1 MSTPDEVP
9 VSITDQRLRETE
21 QLLREAFAAAAQ
33 SVTPTAIRVPRPA
46 DRLERSWHRW
56 LPWVR
61 TRRRSWDRR
70 LRLPRLYEQVL
81 IPLAAAAAITVIAT
95 AMTVVV
101 PKAFSAAQG
110 SHGGVAQMGP
120 AGVRPAKHPARPAAV
135 AHASDLA
142 AAYPGG
148 HVPHAASPRFFVG
161 IRQLSATSEILTT
174 GLAVY
179 SAATGRVV
187 ASVAQPGRGRYYQA
201 VAALGSDQSFV
212 VAATP
217 ARGPG
222 CHTWFYRFSLGP
234 QGRPKGWAP
243 LAVPE
248 VTGEIR
254 YNNALATSGDGNVLA
269 YSASTCA
276 QNSSSQ
282 VGVIHLDTRK
292 VRTWSTLWPAVPRNL
307 SLSADGTL
315 LSFVGNP
322 SSGTKNDSQVED
334 TVWTLRTDAAPGPVA
349 SRYRKVLHAPGG
361 VQSAIL
367 SPTGAITFAMTAS
380 NPRRPTASEN
390 VNAYDTATG
399 KPLGLV
405 QAVRYL
411 TDGPGFTPDAS
422 GQYVLVYPRNTPL
435 VQELN
440 LTDRRLMT
448 VSVPAVPIAVAW

>member
-33 SVTPTAIRVPRPA
+33 SVTPTVIHVPRPA
-46 DRLERSWHRW
+46 DWPERCWSRW

-61 TRRRSWDRR
+61 KRPRPWDRR

-101 PKAFSAAQG
+101 PRAFSAAQG
-110 SHGGVAQMGP
+110 SHGGAAQMGP
-120 AGVRPAKHPARPAAV
+120 VSVHPAKNPALPAAV
-135 AHASDLA
+135 ARTRDLA

-148 HVPHAASPRFFVG
+148 HVPHSASPRFFVG
-161 IRQLSATSEILTT
+161 IRQLPATSEILTT

-179 SAATGRVV
+179 SASTGRVV

-201 VAALGSDQSFV
+201 VATLGSDQSFV

-217 ARGPG
+217 VRGPD

-234 QGRPKGWAP
+234 QGRPTGWAP

-248 VTGEIR
+248 VTGEVR
-254 YNNALATSGDGNVLA
+254 YNNALATSRDGNVLA
-269 YSASTCA
+269 YSASTCT

-307 SLSADGTL
+307 SLSANGAL

-334 TVWTLRTDAAPGPVA
+334 AVWTLRTNAAPGPVA
-349 SRYRKVLHAPGG
+349 SHYRKVLHAAGG

-380 NPRRPTASEN
+380 DPRKPTASEN
-390 VNAYDTATG
+390 VNAYNTATG

-422 GQYVLVYPRNTPL
+422 GQYVLVYPGNTPL
-435 VQELN
+435 IQELN
-440 LTDRRLMT
+440 LTARRLMT
-448 VSVPAVPIAVAW
+448 VSVPAVPIAGAW

>member
-1 MSTPDEVP
+1 MRMPDEVP
-9 VSITDQRLRETE
+9 VSIADQRLRETE
-21 QLLREAFAAAAQ
+21 QRLREAFAAAAQ

-46 DRLERSWHRW
+46 DRPERSWSRW
-56 LPWVR
+56 LPWMR
-61 TRRRSWDRR
+61 NRRRSWDRR

-81 IPLAAAAAITVIAT
+81 IPLAAAAAITVIAI

-101 PKAFSAAQG
+101 PKAFSAARG
-110 SHGGVAQMGP
+110 NHGGVAQMEP
-120 AGVRPAKHPARPAAV
+120 VSVHPAKHSARPAAV
-135 AHASDLA
+135 VHARDLA

-148 HVPHAASPRFFVG
+148 RVPHAPSPRFFVG
-161 IRQLSATSEILTT
+161 IRPLSATSETLT

-179 SAATGRVV
+179 SAVSGRVV
-187 ASVAQPGRGRYYQA
+187 ASVAQPGGGRYYQA

-217 ARGPG
+217 ARGQA

-234 QGRPKGWAP
+234 QGRPTGWAP

-254 YNNALATSGDGNVLA
+254 YNNGLAASGDGKVLA
-269 YSASTCA
+269 YSASTCT
-276 QNSSSQ
+276 QNSSGQ

-292 VRTWSTLWPAVPRNL
+292 VRTWSTVWPAVPRNL
-307 SLSADGTL
+307 SLSANGSL
-315 LSFVGNP
+315 LSFVGNA
-322 SSGTKNDSQVED
+322 SNGTKAASQVED
-334 TVWTLRTDAAPGPVA
+334 AVWTLRTNAAPGPVA
-349 SRYRKVLHAPGG
+349 SHYRKVLHAPGG
-361 VQSAIL
+361 VQSATL

-380 NPRRPTASEN
+380 NPRRPTAREN

-422 GQYVLVYPRNTPL
+422 GQHVLVYPRNTPL
-435 VQELN
+435 IQELN
-440 LTDRRLMT
+440 LTTRRLMT

>member
-46 DRLERSWHRW
+46 DRPERSWRRW

-61 TRRRSWDRR
+61 NRPRSWDRR

-120 AGVRPAKHPARPAAV
+120 ASVHPAKHPAPPAAV
-135 AHASDLA
+135 AHVSDLA

-161 IRQLSATSEILTT
+161 IRQLPATSEMLT

-187 ASVAQPGRGRYYQA
+187 ASVVQPGRGRYYQA

-212 VAATP
+212 VAASP
-217 ARGPG
+217 ARGPD

-234 QGRPKGWAP
+234 QGRPMGLAP
-243 LAVPE
+243 LVVPE

-254 YNNALATSGDGNVLA
+254 YNNSLATSGDGNVLA
-269 YSASTCA
+269 YSASTCT
-276 QNSSSQ
+276 QNPRGQ
-282 VGVIHLDTRK
+282 VGVIHLDTGK
-292 VRTWSTLWPAVPRNL
+292 VTTWSTLWPTVPRNL
-307 SLSADGTL
+307 SLSANGTL

-322 SSGTKNDSQVED
+322 SSGTKDVFQVED
-334 TVWTLRTDAAPGPVA
+334 AVWTLRTSAASGPVA
-349 SRYRKVLHAPGG
+349 SHYRKVLHAPGG
-361 VQSAIL
+361 VQSAML

-380 NPRRPTASEN
+380 NPRRPTGSEN

-422 GQYVLVYPRNTPL
+422 GQYVLVYPGNAPL
-435 VQELN
+435 IQELN
-440 LTDRRLMT
+440 LTARRLMT

>member
-1 MSTPDEVP
+1 MSMPDEVP
-9 VSITDQRLRETE
+9 VSITEQRLRETE

-46 DRLERSWHRW
+46 DRPEHCCSRW

-61 TRRRSWDRR
+61 KRPRPWDRR

-101 PKAFSAAQG
+101 PKAFSAA
-110 SHGGVAQMGP
+110 HGGVAQMGP
-120 AGVRPAKHPARPAAV
+120 VSVHPAKNPALPAAV
-135 AHASDLA
+135 ARARDLA

-161 IRQLSATSEILTT
+161 IRQLPATSEILTT

-179 SAATGRVV
+179 SASTGRVV

-212 VAATP
+212 AAATP
-217 ARGPG
+217 ARGPD
-222 CHTWFYRFSLGP
+222 CHTWLYRFSLGP
-234 QGRPKGWAP
+234 QGRPTGWAP

-254 YNNALATSGDGNVLA
+254 YNNALATSGNGNVLA
-269 YSASTCA
+269 YSASTCT

-282 VGVIHLDTRK
+282 VGVVHLDTGK

-322 SSGTKNDSQVED
+322 SSGAKTVSQVED
-334 TVWTLRTDAAPGPVA
+334 AVWTLRTNAAPGPVA
-349 SRYRKVLHAPGG
+349 SHYRKVLHAPGG

-405 QAVRYL
+405 QSVRYL

-435 VQELN
+435 VQVLN
-440 LTDRRLMT
+440 LTARRLMT

>member
-1 MSTPDEVP
+1 MSMPDEVP

-33 SVTPTAIRVPRPA
+33 SVTPTAIHVPRPA
-46 DRLERSWHRW
+46 DRPERSWCRW

-61 TRRRSWDRR
+61 NQPRCWDRR
-70 LRLPRLYEQVL
+70 LRLPRFYEQVL
-81 IPLAAAAAITVIAT
+81 IPLAAAAAITVIAI

-101 PKAFSAAQG
+101 PRAFSAARG

-120 AGVRPAKHPARPAAV
+120 VSVHPAKYPARPAQV
-135 AHASDLA
+135 ALASDLA

-148 HVPHAASPRFFVG
+148 HVPHAPSPRFFVG
-161 IRQLSATSEILTT
+161 IRQLSATSEMLT

-187 ASVAQPGRGRYYQA
+187 ASVAQPGQGRYYQA

-234 QGRPKGWAP
+234 QGRPTGWAP

-254 YNNALATSGDGNVLA
+254 YNNGLAASGDGKVLA
-269 YSASTCA
+269 YSASTCT
-276 QNSSSQ
+276 QNSGGQ
-282 VGVIHLDTRK
+282 VGVIHLDTQK
-292 VRTWSTLWPAVPRNL
+292 VRTWTTMWPAVPRNL
-307 SLSADGTL
+307 SLSANGTL
-315 LSFVGNP
+315 LSFVGNA
-322 SSGTKNDSQVED
+322 SSGSKDASQVED
-334 TVWTLRTDAAPGPVA
+334 AVWTLRTNAAPGPVA
-349 SRYRKVLHAPGG
+349 SHYRKVLHAPGG
-361 VQSAIL
+361 VQSATL

-380 NPRRPTASEN
+380 NPRRLTASEN

-405 QAVRYL
+405 QTVRYL

-435 VQELN
+435 IQELN
-440 LTDRRLMT
+440 LTTRRLMT